1 MTPPGKPRPGSAMPP
16 ASATDTSGGP
26 TGSPPEPPA
35 SPVTPV
41 RTGPLADE
49 QLTGWDGGPDPIT
62 ALREYDGAGEW
73 ELPRDIK
80 RFVLGGSRS
89 CDISIPGRGLS
100 ATHCLL
106 ERRANK
112 IRLYD
117 QDSTHGT
124 FVRDRRIE
132 GSADLNPGD
141 TFAPRPITLIAMN
154 DEMRQHRPTL
164 VEIVGTGFPPSPD
177 ALMIEAATSS
187 GPILITGEPGCE
199 QEQLARAIHAMSL
212 RRTQEIVEIA
222 RLPED
227 RSAQIAL
234 VKQASKAKTTV
245 VLSLDPDG
253 PPLDPVFSSM
263 LWSTS
268 YGVRVIAL
276 ARTAEIARGAL
287 TEALVAQ
294 MRHVLLRPLAYRTVE
309 IDQLLDRMLAERNA
323 TQRTADLSRT
333 NRAAL
338 RGYDWPRNLAE
349 LRQIAEGLTAHAATG
364 GLRPAAKLLGRPHQ
378 SLGNHFARVGLT
390 FPLFGS

>member
-1 MTPPGKPRPGSAMPP
+1 MTPPGKPRPGAAMPP
-16 ASATDTSGGP
+16 ASPTVTSGEP
-26 TGSPPEPPA
+26 TGSPPELRA

-80 RFVLGGSRS
+80 RFALGGSRS

-124 FVRDRRIE
+124 FVRDRRTE

-154 DEMRQHRPTL
+154 DEMRQQRPTL

-212 RRTQEIVEIA
+212 RRTQEIVEVA
-222 RLPED
+222 KLPED

-276 ARTAEIARGAL
+276 ARTAEIARDAL